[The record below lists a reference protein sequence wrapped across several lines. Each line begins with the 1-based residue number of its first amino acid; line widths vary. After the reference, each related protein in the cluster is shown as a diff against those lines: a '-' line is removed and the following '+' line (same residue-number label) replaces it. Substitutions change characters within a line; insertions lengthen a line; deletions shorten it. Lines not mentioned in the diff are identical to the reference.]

1 MKLVEDRW
9 PSKKN
14 KVPSQCLPFWNFRDQ
29 ISFCDRILFKGEKI
43 IIPRSMQPEML
54 KIIHSSHL
62 GIEKC
67 KHRARD
73 IMYWPGMTTQNEG
86 FVSSCGVC
94 STYCKSNTKE
104 PLLPHS
110 IPSRPWSQVGSD
122 LFDLHGKQ
130 YLILVDYH
138 SGFIEIDLLHGTTSN
153 QIITHC
159 KSQFTRHGILDTFI
173 SDNGPQFSSFAFKQ
187 FAQQYQVEQL
197 QYWSILPN
205 IKWNGR
211 KIGPNHKGSTIHDD
225 RDLYLALLEYR
236 NTPQS
241 DAMARQL
248 SNLWGGEQKH
258 SYLPQITY
266 CNPKQSVPRW

>member
-1 MKLVEDRW
+1 
-9 PSKKN
+9 
-14 KVPSQCLPFWNFRDQ
+14 
-29 ISFCDRILFKGEKI
+29 
-43 IIPRSMQPEML
+43 
-54 KIIHSSHL
+54 
-62 GIEKC
+62 
-67 KHRARD
+67 
-73 IMYWPGMTTQNEG
+73 MYWPGMTTQIEG

-153 QIITHC
+153 QIFTHC
-159 KSQFTRHGILDTFI
+159 KSQFTRHGIPDTFI

-187 FAQQYQVEQL
+187 FAQQYQVEHCSTGPYYPTSNGMAERSVQIMKAL
-197 QYWSILPN
+197 
-205 IKWNGR
+205 IK
-211 KIGPNHKGSTIHDD
+211 KAIHDN
-225 RDLYLALLEYR
+225 RDPYLALLEYR